1 MAKIITLCT
10 DFGPSDGYVAA
21 MKGVILSLAP
31 EAVLVDISHEIT
43 RQSVREGAFVLDSTH
58 RFFPPGTLHLV
69 VIDPGVGGERRAVAV
84 RTEHYMFVAPD
95 NGVLTYALR
104 EAKVLEA
111 VALTNRA
118 YWRSSR
124 ISDTFHGRDLF
135 APASAHLI
143 NGVPLADLGPPISD
157 LVHLDHPTPTQT
169 EDGRIR
175 GHVIHVDHF
184 GNLVTDIPAALPPP
198 RKTQVVL
205 GSARIKGLRSSYA
218 SVARGEYLALIG
230 SDGTLEIAVREG
242 NAAQA
247 LEADVGD
254 EVWIE

>member
-10 DFGPSDGYVAA
+10 DFGLSDGYVAA

-31 EAVLVDISHEIT
+31 EVVLVDISHEIT
-43 RQSVREGAFVLDSTH
+43 RQSVREGAFVFDSAH
-58 RFFPPGTLHLV
+58 RVFPPGTLHLV
-69 VIDPGVGGERRAVAV
+69 VIDPGVGGERRAIAV
-84 RTEHYMFVAPD
+84 RTKHYIFVAPD
-95 NGVLTYALR
+95 NGVLTYALQ
-104 EAKVLEA
+104 EAKVLQA
-111 VALTNRA
+111 VSLTNRA
-118 YWRSSR
+118 YWRNNR

-143 NGVPLADLGPPISD
+143 NGVPLAELGPPISD
-157 LVHLDHPTPTQT
+157 LVHLDHTTPTQT

-184 GNLVTDIPAALPPP
+184 GNLVTDIPAALLPP
-198 RKTQVVL
+198 RKTHVVL
-205 GSARIKGLRSSYA
+205 GSARIKGLCSSYA

-230 SDGTLEIAVREG
+230 SDGSLEIAVREG